1 MRDKPALEATPPE
14 GGPGGVHGIGQL
26 PDPVRHPVPRGQPL
40 EIRAERVE
48 RLAEVRHQ
56 YGPDVV
62 MRAVV
67 AVLQETP
74 PERVHPVVGH
84 RLEDRLLTVPLL
96 LRGYLHVP
104 PHAVLAGEETL
115 GYIGLHGDHVQRT
128 PALFPGGGGA
138 RLGGVLLHVAV
149 GALDGGEA
157 FLHRQVGEGGSGVS
171 LHLGPLHAQPV
182 RPCGHD
188 EDEVITVALGVGAF
202 PLGGPACLLQ
212 WRGHLPFLR
221 PGSRLA
227 NLLLPSKG

>member
-84 RLEDRLLTVPLL
+84 RLEDRLLTVPLF

-104 PHAVLAGEETL
+104 PHGVLAGEETL
-115 GYIGLHGDHVQRT
+115 GYIILHGDQYPFV
-128 PALFPGGGGA
+128 F
-138 RLGGVLLHVAV
+138 
-149 GALDGGEA
+149 A
-157 FLHRQVGEGGSGVS
+157 FG
-171 LHLGPLHAQPV
+171 
-182 RPCGHD
+182 D
-188 EDEVITVALGVGAF
+188 F
-202 PLGGPACLLQ
+202 NK
-212 WRGHLPFLR
+212 
-221 PGSRLA
+221 GSRLV
-227 NLLLPSKG
+227 PSN